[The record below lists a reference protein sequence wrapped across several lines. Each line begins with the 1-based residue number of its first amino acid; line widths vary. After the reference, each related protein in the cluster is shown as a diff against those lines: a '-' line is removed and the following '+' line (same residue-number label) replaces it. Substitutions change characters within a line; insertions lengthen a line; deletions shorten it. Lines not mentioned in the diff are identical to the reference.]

1 MPSFQ
6 NERIFIIDTNTY
18 LRIADSFHPLIEIQF
33 GTPVC
38 KLRVV
43 PMLDHELKRNPRL
56 ISKFHWACSEDYIK
70 DRRHYIKI
78 SNALKLQIEQTEGY
92 LHAAAQQL
100 ELNTSVI
107 DVFCLALAIE
117 IEATLVTDDGPLTL
131 LAKEFNA
138 RFMDSLD
145 LLKLMV
151 DEGRATKGEV
161 QSAIDVIEHRND
173 IPVPRVF
180 WKKYHSYFDGD

>member
-107 DVFCLALAIE
+107 DVVADDKLPE
-117 IEATLVTDDGPLTL
+117 IADEKLPVLVLKKRGSTLGRMVVT
-131 LAKEFNA
+131 KHA
-138 RFMDSLD
+138 RHPRRTPWTRSIVCWKHDYC
-145 LLKLMV
+145 KP
-151 DEGRATKGEV
+151 KG
-161 QSAIDVIEHRND
+161 
-173 IPVPRVF
+173 
-180 WKKYHSYFDGD
+180 